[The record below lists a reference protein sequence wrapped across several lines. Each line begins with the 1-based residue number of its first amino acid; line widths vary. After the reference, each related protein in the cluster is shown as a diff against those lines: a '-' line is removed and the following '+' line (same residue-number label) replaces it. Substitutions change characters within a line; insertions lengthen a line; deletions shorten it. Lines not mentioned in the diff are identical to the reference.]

1 MGFFSNII
9 KKVGKFV
16 ASVFRDVEKPVKE
29 TVKEIEK
36 IIEEPEI
43 KKEYVRKIVKLT
55 AYSKGKTDDLFSG
68 TWALQDEK
76 VYETLRD
83 KIIEKYNRTH
93 GVDGI
98 PIDKDSSYGLDE
110 QGERTTDPP
119 FKFPET
125 EEWID

>member
-16 ASVFRDVEKPVKE
+16 ASVFRDV
-29 TVKEIEK
+29 EK

-68 TWALQDEK
+68 TWALQDEE

-98 PIDKDSSYGLDE
+98 PIDKDSSYGSDE